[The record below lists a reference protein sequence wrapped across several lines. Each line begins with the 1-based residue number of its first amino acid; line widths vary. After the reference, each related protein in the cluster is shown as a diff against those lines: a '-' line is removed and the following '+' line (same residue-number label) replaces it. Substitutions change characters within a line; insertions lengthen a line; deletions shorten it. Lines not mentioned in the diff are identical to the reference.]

1 MSTTR
6 DGGPATGQSQSQ
18 SRRRSQGRD
27 RRRPVRS
34 WLRWGLVLGFLALF
48 TVELV
53 LGRQALASA
62 LSELRAPRPGWFV
75 AALLAEL
82 AAMATYAR
90 MQRRLL
96 LSGGLRVPLRRE
108 LALTYAAHSLNE
120 TLPGGPAFST
130 RLNYQQMRRFG
141 ATPALASWCIA
152 LSGILSTAALAVIT
166 AVAALAAHGTPP
178 WLTLAGMAVGAVA
191 VTVGLRRVTRRPDIL
206 LGAARPAL
214 RRLNRL
220 RRRDADDGLD
230 RLRAFLRELRGA
242 RLSAGHGTAAAVY
255 ALLNWLLDAACLWLC
270 LHAVT
275 DQEIS
280 GFQLLL
286 AFCAGMAAGTLT
298 IVPGGLGVIDNALI
312 LGLLAGGLG
321 TSTAI
326 AAVVLYRLINLGVV
340 TGAGWITWL
349 VIRRGQPSV
358 EPESP

>member
-1 MSTTR
+1 MSTTQ
-6 DGGPATGQSQSQ
+6 DSGPTTG
-18 SRRRSQGRD
+18 RSQDGSA
-27 RRRPVRS
+27 RRPVRS
-34 WLRWGLVLGFLALF
+34 WLRRGLVVGFLALF
-48 TVELV
+48 AVELV
-53 LGRQALASA
+53 LGWPALSSA

-75 AALLAEL
+75 AALVAEL
-82 AAMATYAR
+82 AAMAAYAR

-178 WLTLAGMAVGAVA
+178 WLTLIGTAVGAVA
-191 VTVGLRRVTRRPDIL
+191 ITVGLRRVVRRPDML

-230 RLRAFLRELRGA
+230 HVRAFLRQLRGA
-242 RLSAGHGTAAAVY
+242 RLSAGHGTAAAVF

-275 DQEIS
+275 DREIS

-286 AFCAGMAAGTLT
+286 AFCAGMAAGTVT
-298 IVPGGLGVIDNALI
+298 IVPGGLGVIDNALV
-312 LGLLAGGLG
+312 LGLLAGGIG

-340 TGAGWITWL
+340 TGAGWILWF
-349 VIRRGQPSV
+349 VIRRRQPSI